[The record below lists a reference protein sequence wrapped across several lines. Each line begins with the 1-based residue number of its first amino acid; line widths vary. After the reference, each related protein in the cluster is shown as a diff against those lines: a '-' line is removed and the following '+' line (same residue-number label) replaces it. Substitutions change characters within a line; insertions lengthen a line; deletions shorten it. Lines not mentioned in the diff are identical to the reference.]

1 MLKEEDEEEE
11 EGDEAGIE
19 QQHPAAALEHV
30 LLVRGHSIIRIPI
43 LNFPKCTPASLRV
56 APHAIT

>member
-1 MLKEEDEEEE
+1 MLKEEEEV
-11 EGDEAGIE
+11 AGTKR
-19 QQHPAAALEHV
+19 PAAALEHV